1 MTHRFFC
8 GSRQSSLVTS
18 RKRSARQ
25 TVIPSGARN
34 LSSSFSRHSSLA
46 TRHLFL
52 RVLCALCVNSFLFLF
67 CARAQNLDKPLQS
80 IDEDITGFAYAPD
93 GRISYSVRRLFK
105 TKLYDLQRDDIWLQE
120 LNGKRH
126 RLLAGEKF
134 IRGNAPFTYTIGSY
148 RWSPNGRL
156 ILAQLFTTSVVDN
169 DTGKTEDAFMTLV
182 LDDNGK
188 EIHLGGLESVI
199 KDSSNASWL
208 LDNSTIIYLSEVV
221 KPHVLSS
228 FKYINI
234 AAGPVGPAFGG
245 RTFLD
250 VEYIPRTNIAIAV
263 ERDRN
268 LSGPPRL
275 QRLDLLAQDDK
286 ELATL
291 DGYEGG
297 ISISPSAKSVAFYI
311 DKEVLEV
318 RDLAAPNR
326 VARVRIGLGSFQW
339 SPDETRIL
347 LKRAIEKKSGDLV
360 WIDLPPLSTVPP
372 NSANQDIPV
381 SQPIPT
387 PILHGLTFRDFA
399 ISPDGRFLAVVAP
412 GKRNLLVFPLP
423 QR

>member
-1 MTHRFFC
+1 MTWTCPCSRSRF
-8 GSRQSSLVTS
+8 R
-18 RKRSARQ
+18 R
-25 TVIPSGARN
+25 
-34 LSSSFSRHSSLA
+34 
-46 TRHLFL
+46 L
-52 RVLCALCVNSFLFLF
+52 RRVCALV
-67 CARAQNLDKPLQS
+67 CAVAGCCSLPRSRAQNINLDKPLQN

-93 GRISYSVRRLFK
+93 GRIIYSARRLFK
-105 TKLYDLQRDDIWLQE
+105 TKIYDLQRDDIWLQE
-120 LNGKRH
+120 SNGKRR

-134 IRGNAPFTYTIGSY
+134 IRGNAPFTYTVGSY

-156 ILAQLFTTSVVDN
+156 ILAQLFTTSVVDEA
-169 DTGKTEDAFMTLV
+169 GKTEDAFMTLV

-188 EIHLGGLESVI
+188 EIHPGGLDSVI

-208 LDNSTIIYLSEVV
+208 LDNSTIIYLTEVV
-221 KPHVLSS
+221 KPHVLFS
-228 FKYINI
+228 FKYIHI
-234 AAGPVGPAFGG
+234 STGPVGPAFDG

-250 VEYIPRTNIAIAV
+250 VDYIPRTNMAIAV
-263 ERDRN
+263 EQDRN

-291 DGYEGG
+291 EGYEGG
-297 ISISPSAKSVAFYI
+297 ISVSPAAKKVAYYI

-318 RDLAAPNR
+318 RDLTAPNR

-347 LKRAIEKKSGDLV
+347 LKRAMEKKSGDLV
-360 WIDLPPLSTVPP
+360 WIDLPPLAAMPP
-372 NSANQDIPV
+372 GAANQNIPV

-387 PILHGLTFRDFA
+387 PILHSLTFRDFA
-399 ISPDGRFLAVVAP
+399 ISPDGRFLALVAP

>member
-1 MTHRFFC
+1 MTWTCPCSRSRF
-8 GSRQSSLVTS
+8 RW
-18 RKRSARQ
+18 
-25 TVIPSGARN
+25 
-34 LSSSFSRHSSLA
+34 
-46 TRHLFL
+46 L
-52 RVLCALCVNSFLFLF
+52 RRVCALV
-67 CARAQNLDKPLQS
+67 CAVAGCCSLPASRAQNINLDKPLQS
-80 IDEDITGFAYAPD
+80 IDDDITGFAYAPD
-93 GRISYSVRRLFK
+93 GRIIYSARRLFK

-120 LNGKRH
+120 SNGKRR

-134 IRGNAPFTYTIGSY
+134 IRGNSPFTYTVGSY

-156 ILAQLFTTSVVDN
+156 ILAQLFTTSVVDEA
-169 DTGKTEDAFMTLV
+169 GKTEDAFMTLV

-188 EIHLGGLESVI
+188 EIHPGGLDSVI

-208 LDNSTIIYLSEVV
+208 QDNSTIIYLTEVV
-221 KPHVLSS
+221 KPHILFS
-228 FKYINI
+228 FKCMNI
-234 AAGPVGPAFGG
+234 STGPVGPAFDG

-250 VEYIPRTNIAIAV
+250 VDYIPRTNLAIAV

-275 QRLDLLAQDDK
+275 QRLDLLAEDNK

-297 ISISPSAKSVAFYI
+297 ISVSPTANKVAYYI

-318 RDLAAPNR
+318 RDLTAPNR

-347 LKRAIEKKSGDLV
+347 LKRAMEKKSGDLA
-360 WIDLPPLSTVPP
+360 WIDLPPLAAMPAGV
-372 NSANQDIPV
+372 ANQNIPV
-381 SQPIPT
+381 SQPIPM
-387 PILHGLTFRDFA
+387 PILHSLAFRDFA
-399 ISPDGRFLAVVAP
+399 ISPDGRFLALVAP

-423 QR
+423 PR

>member
-1 MTHRFFC
+1 MSWTCPCSRSRF
-8 GSRQSSLVTS
+8 
-18 RKRSARQ
+18 
-25 TVIPSGARN
+25 
-34 LSSSFSRHSSLA
+34 HW
-46 TRHLFL
+46 L
-52 RVLCALCVNSFLFLF
+52 RRLCVLV
-67 CARAQNLDKPLQS
+67 CAAAGCCSLPSSRAQNINLDKPLQS

-93 GRISYSVRRLFK
+93 GRIIYSVRRLFK
-105 TKLYDLQRDDIWLQE
+105 TKRYDLQRDDIWLQD

-134 IRGNAPFTYTIGSY
+134 IRGNAPFTYMVDSY

-156 ILAQLFTTSVVDN
+156 ILAQLFTTSVVD

-188 EIHLGGLESVI
+188 EIRLGGLDSVI

-208 LDNSTIIYLSEVV
+208 LDNSTIIHLTEVV
-221 KPHVLSS
+221 KPHILSS

-234 AAGPVGPAFGG
+234 STGPVGPAFDG

-250 VEYIPRTNIAIAV
+250 VDYIPRTNIAIAV

-286 ELATL
+286 EIATL

-297 ISISPSAKSVAFYI
+297 ISVSPSARKVAYYI

-318 RDLAAPNR
+318 RDLTAPNR
-326 VARVRIGLGSFQW
+326 VARVRIGLGLFQW

-360 WIDLPPLSTVPP
+360 WFDLPPFSTVP
-372 NSANQDIPV
+372 ANAASQNVPV

-399 ISPDGRFLAVVAP
+399 ISSDGRFLAVVAP

>member
-1 MTHRFFC
+1 MTWTCPCSRSRFRWLRRIC
-8 GSRQSSLVTS
+8 SLVC
-18 RKRSARQ
+18 A
-25 TVIPSGARN
+25 VAGCC
-34 LSSSFSRHSSLA
+34 SLPA
-46 TRHLFL
+46 
-52 RVLCALCVNSFLFLF
+52 S
-67 CARAQNLDKPLQS
+67 RAQNINLDKPLQS

-93 GRISYSVRRLFK
+93 GRIIYSVRRLFK

-120 LNGKRH
+120 SNGKRR

-134 IRGNAPFTYTIGSY
+134 IRGNAPFTYTVGSY

-156 ILAQLFTTSVVDN
+156 ILAQLFTTSVVDE
-169 DTGKTEDAFMTLV
+169 TGKTEDAFMTLV

-188 EIHLGGLESVI
+188 EIRPGGLDSVI
-199 KDSSNASWL
+199 KDSSDASWL
-208 LDNSTIIYLSEVV
+208 QDNSTIIYLTEVA
-221 KPHVLSS
+221 KPHLLSS
-228 FKYINI
+228 FKYMNI
-234 AAGPVGPAFGG
+234 STGPVGPAFDG

-250 VEYIPRTNIAIAV
+250 VDYIPRTNIAIAV

-297 ISISPSAKSVAFYI
+297 ISVSRTAKKVAYYI

-318 RDLAAPNR
+318 RDLTAPNR

-347 LKRAIEKKSGDLV
+347 LKRAMEKRSGDLV
-360 WIDLPPLSTVPP
+360 WIDLPPLAAVP
-372 NSANQDIPV
+372 SGAANQDIPV

-387 PILHGLTFRDFA
+387 SILHGLTFRDFA
-399 ISPDGRFLAVVAP
+399 ISPDGRFLALVAP
-412 GKRNLLVFPLP
+412 GRRNLLVFPLP
-423 QR
+423 PR